1 MGWTVAIGIDTH
13 RDGHVAVALD
23 RLGAGR
29 GSLSVAADAG
39 GYLALWRWALELGEP
54 AFAVEGTGS
63 YGAGLARFLV
73 TAGAE
78 VYECE
83 RPRRAERRRGKSDLI
98 DATLAAGRLVS
109 NSSLARVRGGGVRD
123 ELRLL
128 LLERRG
134 AVRARTAAFNQL
146 QAVVVTAPESLRSR
160 LRGLAGQQLARAAA
174 RVRGREGESAVLA
187 GVLRRLARRV
197 RDLAREID
205 ELDRELEAIVTR
217 LVPELLEEK
226 RCRARLRGTAG
237 RLQRR
242 PQPHGQRG
250 LVRRACRHQPRPGLQ
265 RTPPAPPPQP
275 RRRPPT
281 QPRPP
286 RDRPQPRPLASPN
299 RRLPPETARLRQN
312 PTRSTPLHQ
321 THARPPLP
329 PPTTNDPRLDTIEA
343 SRAHKVGAAFVLR
356 RRLLGSACATLCR
369 PGEL

>member
-217 LVPELLEEK
+217 LVPELLEESGVGHVCAAQLVVSSGDPSRMASEASFAALAGTSPVQASSGLHQRHRLNRGGDRQLNRALHVIALNRVRWHPQTAAYHQKLLASGKTPREARRCIK
-226 RCRARLRGTAG
+226 RMLARHFHR
-237 RLQRR
+237 RLQTI
-242 PQPHGQRG
+242 PA
-250 LVRRACRHQPRPGLQ
+250 L
-265 RTPPAPPPQP
+265 TP
-275 RRRPPT
+275 
-281 QPRPP
+281 
-286 RDRPQPRPLASPN
+286 
-299 RRLPPETARLRQN
+299 
-312 PTRSTPLHQ
+312 
-321 THARPPLP
+321 
-329 PPTTNDPRLDTIEA
+329 
-343 SRAHKVGAAFVLR
+343 
-356 RRLLGSACATLCR
+356 
-369 PGEL
+369 